1 MLVNRIIGAF
11 TFRKGVYEEVEH
23 DTTFT
28 TSAWILVVVVAI
40 FNQAGGITS
49 FSNLNGVLGAGVNAV
64 FDVLGF
70 AVAAFAISWIGR
82 TLFSADVSFDEVVR
96 TLGLAY
102 VWRVVAFLGILS
114 FFPALECIFGPIRFA
129 AWVLGVIAWFV
140 AAKEALDLE
149 WGETIITVFIGLVV
163 LIFASIIGG
172 LVRGVFGFSVAT
184 FREIFGL

>member
-1 MLVNRIIGAF
+1 MLLERVIGAF
-11 TFRKGVYEEVEH
+11 TFRKGVYEDVEH
-23 DTTFT
+23 DVNFT
-28 TSAWILVVVVAI
+28 TTAWLIVVVVAL

-49 FSNLNGVLGAGVNAV
+49 FSTLDGVWGAGINAV

-102 VWRVVAFLGILS
+102 VWRVVAILGLLS
-114 FFPALECIFGPIRFA
+114 FFPALECVFSPIRFA
-129 AWVLGVIAWFV
+129 AWVLGVIAWFI
-140 AAKEALDLE
+140 AAREALDLE
-149 WGETIITVFIGLVV
+149 WTETIVTVIIGLVV
-163 LIFASIIGG
+163 LVFASIAGG
-172 LVRGVFGFSVAT
+172 LVRGAFGFSVAT